1 MRNKWEIELPL
12 QKETWEIGFSSPEG
26 QLVAELGGVIPYT
39 LPIASEDQLGGVQ
52 PVKKTE
58 EMTAPVGVDEEGRLW
73 VNAQKQTDDDVETDE
88 VDEYDAIVI
97 ALKTGLIGDI
107 PVAEDGAVYTDEN
120 GDIYIL

>member
-12 QKETWEIGFSSPEG
+12 QKETWEVGFSSPEG

-73 VNAQKQTDDDVETDE
+73 VNAQEQTDIETATDE
-88 VDEYDAIVI
+88 EIFDM
-97 ALKTGLIGDI
+97 LIQIDML
-107 PVAEDGAVYTDEN
+107 PAVTDNDGALLADEN
-120 GDIYIL
+120 GDILLW

>member
-12 QKETWEIGFSSPEG
+12 QKETWEVGFSSPEG

-107 PVAEDGAVYTDEN
+107 PVAEDGAIYTDEN